1 MVEDA
6 TPKVAWVSYLSRNF
20 VSMIQSMTGFGKAI
34 GQFAGKKITVEIRS
48 LNSKGLDLNARIAS
62 LFREKELDIRK
73 IVGAALN
80 RGKVD
85 INIYAEVTGIESASS
100 INMEL
105 AKAYLEQ
112 LTVLEREAATKGD
125 LIAAVMRMP
134 DVMSSGKTEMSDEE
148 WIFLKGLLHEAIAAL
163 LEFRTQEGAS
173 IAVDYEERLASIEDA
188 MKGIEPHEGARLDA
202 VRERLMKGLEGVEV
216 DSNRFEQEV
225 VFYIEKLDINEEK
238 VRLANHIKY
247 FRETMQK
254 ENTGKK
260 LGFIAQ
266 EIGREIN
273 TVGSKS
279 NYAPMQQYVVQMKDE
294 LEKIKEQIGNTL

>member
-1 MVEDA
+1 
-6 TPKVAWVSYLSRNF
+6 
-20 VSMIQSMTGFGKAI
+20 MIQSMTGFGKAI

-100 INMEL
+100 INMDL

-134 DVMSSGKTEMSDEE
+134 DVMSSGKSEMSEEE
-148 WIFLKGLLHEAIAAL
+148 WAFLKGLLHEAIAAL
-163 LEFRTQEGAS
+163 VEFRTQEGAS
-173 IAVDYEERLASIEDA
+173 IALDYEERLASIEDA

-202 VRERLMKGLEGVEV
+202 VRERLMKGLKGIEV

>member
-1 MVEDA
+1 
-6 TPKVAWVSYLSRNF
+6 
-20 VSMIQSMTGFGKAI
+20 MTGFGKAI
-34 GQFAGKKITVEIRS
+34 GQITGKKITVEIRS

-73 IVGAALN
+73 IVGSALN

-112 LTVLEREAATKGD
+112 LTILEREAATKGD

-134 DVMSSGKTEMSDEE
+134 DVMSSGKSEMSEEE
-148 WIFLKGLLHEAIAAL
+148 WAFLKSLLEEAVKAL

-173 IAVDYEERLASIEDA
+173 IAIDYEERLASIEAA
-188 MKGIEPHEGARLDA
+188 MKGIEPHESARLDA

-247 FRETMQK
+247 FRETMK
-254 ENTGKK
+254 GTNTGKK

-273 TVGSKS
+273 TLGSKS
-279 NYAPMQQYVVQMKDE
+279 NYTPMQQYVVQMKDE

>member
-1 MVEDA
+1 
-6 TPKVAWVSYLSRNF
+6 
-20 VSMIQSMTGFGKAI
+20 MIQSMTGFGKAI
-34 GQFAGKKITVEIRS
+34 GQITGKKITVEIRS

-73 IVGAALN
+73 IVGSALN

-112 LTVLEREAATKGD
+112 LTILEREAATKGD

-134 DVMSSGKTEMSDEE
+134 DVMNSGKSEMSEEE
-148 WIFLKGLLHEAIAAL
+148 WAFLKSLLEEAVKAL

-173 IAVDYEERLASIEDA
+173 IAIDYEERLASIEAA
-188 MKGIEPHEGARLDA
+188 MKGIEPHESARLDA

-247 FRETMQK
+247 FRETM
-254 ENTGKK
+254 EGTNTGKK

-266 EIGREIN
+266 ELGREIN
-273 TVGSKS
+273 TLGSNS